1 MTDSRVARRY
11 ALALFQAATSAN
23 LIGAVESDLNTIVH
37 SYTLDPRFG
46 VFLSAPH
53 SRKDKE
59 DLLGTVFGDNVTS
72 LTMQVLRI
80 MLEKGRENEIEAV
93 RLEYVALR
101 RKHEGV
107 VLATV
112 TTALPLEEDLKLALV
127 AKLEKSLGAKIET
140 EYKVDPDLIGGI
152 RVAYGD
158 YVLDGSA
165 RGSLRLIREK
175 LRYDVLK
182 QV

>member
-1 MTDSRVARRY
+1 
-11 ALALFQAATSAN
+11 
-23 LIGAVESDLNTIVH
+23 
-37 SYTLDPRFG
+37 
-46 VFLSAPH
+46 
-53 SRKDKE
+53 
-59 DLLGTVFGDNVTS
+59 
-72 LTMQVLRI
+72 MQVLRI
-80 MLEKGRENEIEAV
+80 MLEKGRENEIESV